1 MNSRALIAGI
11 LIGVA
16 VLCAAW
22 PYAAPSPAPLPE
34 SPLDLRG
41 LFIGSDAAKDAATT
55 AGLTGELADAI
66 ELDGIPS
73 AAKPE
78 PRLRTGAAFD
88 DLRRAAREI
97 RCRGESLG
105 ARQPKVRDAIKA
117 YLDAK
122 VGTSGGPV
130 DAAGRVAWVY
140 ALRDV
145 SRAAEAAAR

>member
-1 MNSRALIAGI
+1 MNRRVLIAGI

-22 PYAAPSPAPLPE
+22 PSVQPSPAPLPE

-41 LFIGSDAAKDAATT
+41 LFIGLDAAKDAATT

-66 ELDGIPS
+66 EQDGIAT

-105 ARQPKVRDAIKA
+105 AKQPRVRDAIKA
-117 YLDAK
+117 YLDSK

-130 DAAGRVAWVY
+130 DAAGRVAWVDT
-140 ALRDV
+140 LRDV
-145 SRAAEAAAR
+145 SRAAEVAAR

>member
-1 MNSRALIAGI
+1 MNRRAVTTGLFFGLA
-11 LIGVA
+11 LAFA
-16 VLCAAW
+16 VW
-22 PYAAPSPAPLPE
+22 PSVRPSPAPLPD

-55 AGLTGELADAI
+55 AALLGELADAI
-66 ELDGIPS
+66 EFDGIPS

-88 DLRRAAREI
+88 DLRRVAREI

-105 ARQPKVRDAIKA
+105 AKQPKVREAIKA
-117 YLDAK
+117 YLDSK

-130 DAAGRVAWVY
+130 DAAGRVRWVE

>member
-1 MNSRALIAGI
+1 VI
-11 LIGVA
+11 
-16 VLCAAW
+16 CAAW

-55 AGLTGELADAI
+55 AGLTGEIADAI
-66 ELDGIPS
+66 ELDG
-73 AAKPE
+73 AKPE

-105 ARQPKVRDAIKA
+105 ARQPRVRDAIKG

-130 DAAGRVAWVY
+130 DAAGRVAWVD

>member
-1 MNSRALIAGI
+1 MNRRAVTTGLFFGLA
-11 LIGVA
+11 LAFA
-16 VLCAAW
+16 VW
-22 PYAAPSPAPLPE
+22 PSVRPSPAPLPD

-55 AGLTGELADAI
+55 AALLGELADAI
-66 ELDGIPS
+66 EFDGT
-73 AAKPE
+73 KPE

-88 DLRRAAREI
+88 DLRTTARDL
-97 RCRGESLG
+97 RCRGQTLG
-105 ARQPKVRDAIKA
+105 AKQPKVREAIKA

-130 DAAGRVAWVY
+130 DAAGRVRWVE